1 MYSDVQVNMLFRDI
15 WGVLTEPTET
25 WARVRE
31 ESVSLPVLY
40 LRIILPLA
48 IIPPV
53 SAWIGAA
60 VFGWRVAGPNTVRL
74 TTASATGIS
83 IVYFLAILVA
93 IFALGYM
100 VAWMSETYGNKQ
112 PLSRCV
118 ALIAYSA
125 MPLFLISFFQLYPV
139 LWINFIAGLPALAY
153 SVFLLYCGVPIV
165 MDVSPERGFLFA
177 SAVLAVSLVALVGL
191 LVTSVML
198 WSFGLG
204 PAFTI

>member
-1 MYSDVQVNMLFRDI
+1 MLFRDI
-15 WGVLTEPTET
+15 WGMLTDPRNT
-25 WARVRE
+25 WLRVRE
-31 ESVSLPVLY
+31 ESVPLSTLY
-40 LRIILPLA
+40 LKIILPLA
-48 IIPPV
+48 VIPPV

-74 TTASATGIS
+74 TTTSATGIS
-83 IVYFLAILVA
+83 IAYFLAILVA
-93 IFALGYM
+93 IFTLGYM

-112 PLSRCV
+112 PLSRCI

-125 MPLFLISFFQLYPV
+125 IPLFLVSFFQLYPV
-139 LWINFIAGLPALAY
+139 IWVNFIVGLPALAY

-165 MDVSPERGFLFA
+165 MNVSPERGFLFA
-177 SAVLAVSLVALVGL
+177 SAVLAISLVALVGL

-204 PAFTI
+204 PAFII